1 MSSVDV
7 TVDTP
12 LAKLSHPVA
21 HGSILSGSGSAYISG
36 YCDANYRPDMTQAEC
51 EEFVRNA
58 ISLAISR
65 DGSSGGVIRT
75 CTINENGQE
84 KKYTP
89 GDKLPEFFNQ

>member
-1 MSSVDV
+1 MKFASV
-7 TVDTP
+7 
-12 LAKLSHPVA
+12 ALSA
-21 HGSILSGSGSAYISG
+21 L
-36 YCDANYRPDMTQAEC
+36 
-51 EEFVRNA
+51 A

>member
-1 MSSVDV
+1 
-7 TVDTP
+7 
-12 LAKLSHPVA
+12 
-21 HGSILSGSGSAYISG
+21 
-36 YCDANYRPDMTQAEC
+36 MTQAEC